1 MCVDV
6 VLQILGT
13 THYLNP
19 VSVSVFNVYQ
29 TKLLTE
35 KRGNLYVT
43 CKDNKDH
50 SHTPRT
56 MATCFSLQFYLDRI
70 VMVIKYLRLRLYSYT
85 LPFHFNSKWNNLP
98 IKKHIHTHIDE
109 REWTFHR
116 REHEEHPREVNET
129 ETKRKFKVHD
139 VNLIGYAVASIPY
152 DCVRKKELFLVC
164 CFIFSART
172 RYLFFCTWWQCKWN
186 EYMKWNSGR
195 CIYFAAFLCIF
206 YVPSSNCLME
216 KVV

>member
-1 MCVDV
+1 MFPVVVVVVVIGFSSIIHNSKRTHFANYNRNDFHFSSWALSWKFYITTFHGIIQQTAYFPFIVECCYKIVYIDLTAQIAIMCVDV

-19 VSVSVFNVYQ
+19 VSVSIFNVYQ

-35 KRGNLYVT
+35 KRGNPYVT

-50 SHTPRT
+50 SHTSRT

-109 REWTFHR
+109 RE
-116 REHEEHPREVNET
+116 
-129 ETKRKFKVHD
+129 
-139 VNLIGYAVASIPY
+139 
-152 DCVRKKELFLVC
+152 
-164 CFIFSART
+164 
-172 RYLFFCTWWQCKWN
+172 
-186 EYMKWNSGR
+186 
-195 CIYFAAFLCIF
+195 
-206 YVPSSNCLME
+206 
-216 KVV
+216 